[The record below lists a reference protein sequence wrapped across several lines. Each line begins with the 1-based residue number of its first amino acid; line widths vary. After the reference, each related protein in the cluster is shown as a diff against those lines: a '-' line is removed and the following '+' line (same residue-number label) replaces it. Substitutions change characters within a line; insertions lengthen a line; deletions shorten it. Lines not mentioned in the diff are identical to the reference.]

1 MDFATP
7 PVFLHVT
14 SSQRLLVALAAYPAP
29 SRHYPERDLAI
40 ATTTIESVSFTSP
53 PATR

>member
-29 SRHYPERDLAI
+29 SRHYPERDLASVT
-40 ATTTIESVSFTSP
+40 AAIESVRFTEP
-53 PATR
+53 PSTR